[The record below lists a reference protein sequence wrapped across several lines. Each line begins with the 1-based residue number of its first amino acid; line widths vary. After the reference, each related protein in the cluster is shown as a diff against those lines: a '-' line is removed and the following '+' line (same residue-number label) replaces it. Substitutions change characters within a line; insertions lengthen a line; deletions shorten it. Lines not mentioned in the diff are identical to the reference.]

1 MRERGHFFEHM
12 DWNWRQLHVLTTR
25 CGRAVSK
32 PPAAADVAERRVLQ
46 TTPSDNFPM
55 TQGSLITYPYPAR
68 FFLLSSSLDLIFLTA
83 AAAIFSPSLD
93 WFGFDVAGRDF
104 RFYLPL
110 LGLVGEDDCGID
122 VKICRRRIWTEKD
135 LHKIIFNSIFFMF
148 LYDIGIWIL

>member
-1 MRERGHFFEHM
+1 MEIC
-12 DWNWRQLHVLTTR
+12 WKIPNY
-25 CGRAVSK
+25 
-32 PPAAADVAERRVLQ
+32 
-46 TTPSDNFPM
+46 
-55 TQGSLITYPYPAR
+55 I
-68 FFLLSSSLDLIFLTA
+68 SSGPISSPHISLDLIFLTA

-110 LGLVGEDDCGID
+110 LGLVGEDDGGID